1 MQSSIKPVVSFNK
14 LASQLSLIDNLCA
27 AKLDQIPLFKLFMD
41 EKNTFLELIR
51 F

>member
-14 LASQLSLIDNLCA
+14 LASQLSLIECA
-27 AKLDQIPLFKLFMD
+27 AKLDQIPLFKLSMD